1 MSRILLGVLT
11 ALGLLTF
18 FLWNENSKLAEL
30 NQAFE
35 LRDKEQKE
43 AIETLQQDFKTQT
56 EGLLEIQKRNNEI
69 EQEMTRYLDI
79 FKRHTLTKLAI
90 AKPNLIEKR
99 VNNGTKKVF
108 DSIEEVSRAI
118 DSLDDNLQLQPVSE

>member
-1 MSRILLGVLT
+1 MSRILLGILT
-11 ALGLLTF
+11 ALGLFTL

-79 FKRHTLTKLAI
+79 FKRHNLTKLAI

>member
-1 MSRILLGVLT
+1 MSRILLGILT
-11 ALGLLTF
+11 ALGLLTL

-35 LRDKEQKE
+35 LRDKQQKE

-79 FKRHTLTKLAI
+79 FKRHNLTKLAI

>member
-1 MSRILLGVLT
+1 MSRILLGVL
-11 ALGLLTF
+11 AVLGLFTL
-18 FLWNENSKLAEL
+18 FLLNENSKLAEL
-30 NQAFE
+30 NQAFD
-35 LRDKEQKE
+35 LRDKQQKE

-79 FKRHTLTKLAI
+79 FKRHNLTKLAI

-99 VNNGTKKVF
+99 VNNGTKQVF

-118 DSLDDNLQLQPVSE
+118 DSLDDNLQLHPVSE

>member
-1 MSRILLGVLT
+1 MSRILLGVL
-11 ALGLLTF
+11 AILGLLTL

-79 FKRHTLTKLAI
+79 FKRHNLTKLAI

-108 DSIEEVSRAI
+108 DNIEEVSRAI

>member
-1 MSRILLGVLT
+1 MSKILLGILT

-43 AIETLQQDFKTQT
+43 VIETLQQDFKTQT

-79 FKRHTLTKLAI
+79 FKRHNLTKLAI

-99 VNNGTKKVF
+99 VNNGTKQAF

>member
-1 MSRILLGVLT
+1 M
-11 ALGLLTF
+11 ALGLLTL

-35 LRDKEQKE
+35 LRDKEQKA

-79 FKRHTLTKLAI
+79 FKRHNLTKLAI

>member
-11 ALGLLTF
+11 ALGLLTL

-30 NQAFE
+30 NQAFD
-35 LRDKEQKE
+35 LRDKQQKE

-79 FKRHTLTKLAI
+79 FKRHNLTKLAI

-108 DSIEEVSRAI
+108 DNIEEVSRAI

>member
-1 MSRILLGVLT
+1 MSRILLGILT
-11 ALGLLTF
+11 ALGLLTL

-43 AIETLQQDFKTQT
+43 AIVTLQQDFKTQP

-79 FKRHTLTKLAI
+79 FKRHNLTKLAI

>member
-1 MSRILLGVLT
+1 MSRILLGVL
-11 ALGLLTF
+11 AVLGLFTF

-30 NQAFE
+30 NQAFD
-35 LRDKEQKE
+35 LRDKQQKE

-79 FKRHTLTKLAI
+79 FKRHNLTKLAI

-99 VNNGTKKVF
+99 VNNGTKQVF

-118 DSLDDNLQLQPVSE
+118 DSLDDNIQLQPVSE

>member
-1 MSRILLGVLT
+1 MSKIFIGIIF

-35 LRDKEQKE
+35 LRDKEQKQALE
-43 AIETLQQDFKTQT
+43 SIQNDFALQTSSLKDLQSKNNAIE
-56 EGLLEIQKRNNEI
+56 LE
-69 EQEMTRYLDI
+69 MSRYLDI
-79 FKRHTLTKLAI
+79 FKRHNLTKLAN
-90 AKPNLIEKR
+90 AKPSLIETR

-108 DSIEEVSRAI
+108 DGIEADSRRI
-118 DSLDDNLQLQPVSE
+118 DSLDDGLQLQSDSQ

>member
-1 MSRILLGVLT
+1 MSRILLGILT
-11 ALGLLTF
+11 ALGLLTL

-79 FKRHTLTKLAI
+79 FKRHNLTKLAI

-108 DSIEEVSRAI
+108 DNIEEISRAI
-118 DSLDDNLQLQPVSE
+118 DSLDDNLQLQPFSE

>member
-1 MSRILLGVLT
+1 MSRILLGVL
-11 ALGLLTF
+11 AILGLLTL

-79 FKRHTLTKLAI
+79 FKRHNLTKLAI

-99 VNNGTKKVF
+99 VNNGTKQVF

>member
-1 MSRILLGVLT
+1 MSRILLGILT
-11 ALGLLTF
+11 ALGLFTL

-35 LRDKEQKE
+35 LRDKQQKE

-79 FKRHTLTKLAI
+79 FKRHNLTKLAI

>member
-11 ALGLLTF
+11 ALGLLTL

-79 FKRHTLTKLAI
+79 FKRHNLTKLAI
-90 AKPNLIEKR
+90 AKPNLIEKK

-108 DSIEEVSRAI
+108 DNIEEVSRAI

>member
-1 MSRILLGVLT
+1 MSRILLGILT
-11 ALGLLTF
+11 ALGLLTLL
-18 FLWNENSKLAEL
+18 LWNENSKLAEL

-35 LRDKEQKE
+35 LRDKEQKA

-79 FKRHTLTKLAI
+79 FKRHNLTKLAI

-99 VNNGTKKVF
+99 VNNGTKQVF